1 MFQDLIEKRRS
12 IREFTDQPVSREL
25 VEDICQAVFY
35 APTGRNEDDIRLIA
49 VEDPEMIRELSAFK
63 PTGAAPLKEAKVALC
78 VLSDREL
85 APKTHRQDAC
95 IATTYALLKVT
106 DLGLGACWI
115 NVNSAEGG
123 QERVHEILGL
133 DDRWNVES
141 IIAIGHPGEDKGPK
155 EPRDFRERTRWI

>member
-12 IREFTDQPVSREL
+12 IRKYTEEAVNREDL
-25 VEDICQAVFY
+25 EAICRSVFY
-35 APTGRNEDDIRLIA
+35 APTGVNKDDIRLIV
-49 VEDPEMIRELSAFK
+49 VEDPAMIQKLAAFK
-63 PTGAAPLKEAKVALC
+63 GSGAAPLREAKAAIC
-78 VLSDREL
+78 VLSDQEM

-123 QERVHEILGL
+123 QAIVHEILSL
-133 DDRWNVES
+133 EERFNVES
-141 IIAIGHPGEDKGPK
+141 VIALGHPDEDKGPK
-155 EPRDFRERTRWI
+155 EPRDFRERTEWI